1 MISAILTS
9 FAEYFMLNNG
19 NIASCDVTKGRV
31 DKLSVVGVGV
41 ADTRMGRRCS
51 ESFNLLERFLAKNSS
66 GVVKHASHSDAI
78 LIRNGRWYNKIA
90 GFLRDSSS
98 NEGILDG
105 ANELGSVEECFGKT
119 ESNTVWWWDFSPGVA
134 PVRAGKRL
142 LISKSIRSL
151 TILRSFVTASRVA
164 GRGGKERAEITLE
177 ARSGVDSSSMY
188 IRI

>member
-1 MISAILTS
+1 
-9 FAEYFMLNNG
+9 MLNNG
-19 NIASCDVTKGRV
+19 NIASCDVAKSRV
-31 DKLSVVGVGV
+31 DKMSVMGVGV
-41 ADTRMGRRCS
+41 ADTIKGRRCS
-51 ESFNLLERFLAKNSS
+51 ESFNLLERFLAKNSG

-78 LIRNGRWYNKIA
+78 LICNVRWYNKIA

-98 NEGILDG
+98 NERILDG
-105 ANELGSVEECFGKT
+105 ANELGSVKNA
-119 ESNTVWWWDFSPGVA
+119 SVKPKVIRLWWWDFTPGVA

-177 ARSGVDSSSMY
+177 ARSGVDSSSM
-188 IRI
+188 